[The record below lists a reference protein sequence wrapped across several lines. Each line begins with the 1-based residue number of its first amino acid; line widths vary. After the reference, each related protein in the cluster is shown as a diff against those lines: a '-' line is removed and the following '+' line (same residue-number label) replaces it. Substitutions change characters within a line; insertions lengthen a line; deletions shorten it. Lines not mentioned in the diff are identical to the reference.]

1 MKNILVPLDFSEH
14 ANFAFN
20 AAVKLSKKHN
30 SVIHLLQSIKSI
42 ADAVQVGTFSSGNF
56 AASSVSADQV
66 LALLDLKTNQAKN
79 TLDEYKQK
87 AESQY
92 CNVICHVL
100 QSSISDSVNSI
111 CDEHNIDLII
121 MGSHGVSGISEMLI
135 GSNAQKVVRNT
146 RVSCL
151 NS

>member
-14 ANFAFN
+14 ASFAFN